1 VLEVWFDYEPGEKE
15 FYKGFV
21 MMSIESAIELRRWHR
36 LNSYKINSLIEAI
49 SDNLGIRPIE

>member
-1 VLEVWFDYEPGEKE
+1 VWFDYEPGEKE